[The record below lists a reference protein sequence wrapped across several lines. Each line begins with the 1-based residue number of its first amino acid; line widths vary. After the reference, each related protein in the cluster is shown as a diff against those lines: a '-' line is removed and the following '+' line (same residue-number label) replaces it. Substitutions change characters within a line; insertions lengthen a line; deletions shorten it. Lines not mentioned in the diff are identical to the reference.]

1 MPIDQKLRVLIDGN
15 TTGLNK
21 ALTNSSTRL
30 NQFGTRLQSIGTSL
44 STRLTLPIALA
55 GGAAIKMASDFE
67 ESLNKVD
74 VAFKDSSSI
83 VKEFSKTTL
92 ENFGIAEGTAL
103 DMAALFGDMGTSMGI
118 AVDSAAE
125 MSTALVG
132 LAGDLASFKN
142 MNIKEVTTALNGVFT
157 GETESLKRLGII
169 MTEINLK
176 QFAQEQGIKKNIKA
190 MTQAEKV
197 NLRFQFVL
205 KNTAN
210 AQGDFART
218 SGGAANQMRIFQETL
233 KELAANFGQIIL
245 PAFTKIVKKANVI
258 LKSFNNLDTE
268 TKKLILTI
276 AGISAVIGPVIMV
289 LGTFIKSVG
298 LISSGVM
305 TAIPVITKLGSALKI
320 LGTIALTN
328 PIGIIVT
335 GVSALTI
342 GVIEL
347 LHRLNPVVSRIQT
360 FFNLIRSGGNFVAF
374 NNLQMETTAKN
385 LARIKEEEEQA
396 IRAKKEYTNNIKLNN
411 SAYQELGNTINT
423 SVVPALRKVSTL
435 ETNLK
440 PLGLVNVGANV
451 KPTADTSG
459 MSNLA
464 NNQTSE
470 QAPFITTLQQGV
482 ILTDLLTQSF
492 QNLGSGGNFFEPIIQ
507 HIKQLVIKLVAATA
521 AAAVLNAIMGGGA
534 SGFSSMFSQFSGMPP
549 IKKMANGGIVS
560 APTMGLM
567 GEYSGAK
574 SNPEVVAPLDKLKT
588 MIGTTGSQNVQVG
601 GEFKIKGQDLV
612 VAVQRATNQRNRI
625 K

>member
-21 ALTNSSTRL
+21 ALTTTSTRL

-74 VAFKDSSSI
+74 VSFKNSSSI

-142 MNIKEVTTALNGVFT
+142 MNIKEVTTALSGVFT

-176 QFAQEQGIKKNIKA
+176 QFAQEQGIKKNITA

-218 SGGAANQMRIFQETL
+218 SEGAANQMRIFQETL

-298 LISSGVM
+298 FISSGVM

-396 IRAKKEYTNNIKLNN
+396 IRAKKEYINNIKLNN

-464 NNQTSE
+464 NNETSE
-470 QAPFITTLQQGV
+470 QAPFITMLQQGV

-534 SGFSSMFSQFSGMPP
+534 SGFSSMFSHFSGLPP

>member
-21 ALTNSSTRL
+21 ALTTTSTRL

-118 AVDSAAE
+118 AVDSAAK

-258 LKSFNNLDTE
+258 LKSFSNLDIE

-298 LISSGVM
+298 FISSGVM

-385 LARIKEEEEQA
+385 LARIKEEEEQG

-435 ETNLK
+435 ETDLK

-464 NNQTSE
+464 NNKTSE
-470 QAPFITTLQQGV
+470 QAPFINTLQQGV

-534 SGFSSMFSQFSGMPP
+534 SGFSSMFSQFSGIP
-549 IKKMANGGIVS
+549 IKPMANGGIVS

>member
-21 ALTNSSTRL
+21 ALTTASTRL

-118 AVDSAAE
+118 AVDSAAK

-258 LKSFNNLDTE
+258 LKSFSNLDIE

-276 AGISAVIGPVIMV
+276 AGISAVIAPVIMV

-298 LISSGVM
+298 FISSGVM

-385 LARIKEEEEQA
+385 LARIKEEEEQG

-435 ETNLK
+435 ETDLK

-464 NNQTSE
+464 NNKTSE
-470 QAPFITTLQQGV
+470 QAPFINTLQQGV

-534 SGFSSMFSQFSGMPP
+534 SGFSSMFSQFSGIP
-549 IKKMANGGIVS
+549 IKPMANGGIVS